1 MDHIPDC
8 LHLLVY
14 NRNSK
19 SLIVTKEFSP
29 DVLMVNLADANNDG
43 CHSVELGT
51 VFQLL
56 QSDLSD
62 GEDQIVG
69 VRSCIK
75 EVFGCAAL
83 LIEKMPACIIEIGCT
98 GSKQFFY
105 YVEIDTP
112 GIDWTETTSESG
124 TQPDTTSDKVT
135 DATSDK
141 VTDTTSDKVC
151 GSENKTQTDAT
162 SDKVCGSE
170 NKTQTDTTSDKVC
183 GRLDKIMYSLSE
195 LESEGIE
202 GLVSD
207 EAVYKSPA
215 VVMGLMWWVTRSHSV

>member
-1 MDHIPDC
+1 MGVSNVSTGPCSHTVLRPYALHFNIREAYLRWELVDHIPDC

-83 LIEKMPACIIEIGCT
+83 LIKKMPACIIEIGCT

-112 GIDWTETTSESG
+112 GIDWTDTTSESG
-124 TQPDTTSDKVT
+124 TQP
-135 DATSDK
+135 
-141 VTDTTSDKVC
+141 
-151 GSENKTQTDAT
+151 
-162 SDKVCGSE
+162 
-170 NKTQTDTTSDKVC
+170 DTTSDKVC